1 MLKRREFIAT
11 TTLAAGLSAASALS
25 CQSAEAA
32 IEPGRPFRYCL
43 NTSTIRGQKLPI
55 VEEIKLVGDA
65 GYDGIEPWINEIDA
79 YQQQG
84 GSLPDLSKRIADA
97 GLTVESAIGFAAFL
111 VDDPAQ
117 RQKGLDEAR
126 RCMRLVKALGG
137 SRIAAP
143 PVGVTDR
150 TDMNLDVLAERFA
163 ALVQVGREEGVWP
176 QLELWGFSKT
186 LHKLG
191 EVAYLL
197 AQCGDVNA
205 LALLDA
211 YHIYKGGSEFGG
223 LGAFAGNR
231 MQCFHINDYPA
242 EPPRSEIKDEH
253 RVYPGDGIC
262 PLTEVLT
269 ILKNSGFRGALSLE
283 LFNRSYWQL
292 PADQVVKTGLEK
304 MKAVVAKAGL

>member
-1 MLKRREFIAT
+1 MLNRRHFLAT
-11 TTLAAGLSAASALS
+11 TSLAAGLSTAPQAFAETKATPSAK
-25 CQSAEAA
+25 
-32 IEPGRPFRYCL
+32 PFRYCL
-43 NTSTIRGQKLPI
+43 NTSTIRGQKIP
-55 VEEIKLVGDA
+55 LVDEVKIASEA
-65 GYDGIEPWINEIDA
+65 GYDGIEPWINEIDT
-79 YQQQG
+79 YVKEG
-84 GSLPDLSKRIADA
+84 GSLPDLNKRIADA

-126 RCMRLVKALGG
+126 RCMRLVKAIGG

-150 TDMNLDVLAERFA
+150 TGMDLDVLAERFA

-211 YHIYKGGSEFGG
+211 YHIYKGGSAFGG
-223 LGAFAGNR
+223 LGAFAGSR
-231 MQCFHINDYPA
+231 MKCFHINDYPA
-242 EPPRSEIKDEH
+242 DPPFETIKDEH
-253 RVYPGDGIC
+253 RVYPGDGVC
-262 PLTEVLT
+262 PLTELLT
-269 ILKNSGFRGALSLE
+269 MLKTSGFEGTLSLE
-283 LFNRSYWQL
+283 LFNKSYWQQ
-292 PADQVVKTGLEK
+292 PAAEVAKTGLEK
-304 MKAVVAKAGL
+304 VKAVVAKAGL